1 MAKKIR
7 KSGNSMK
14 RRSNG
19 RYQMKKAMKHGR
31 AKSRYKRQARKNPNY
46 AEEQENFYTICQV
59 VLFIIGI
66 ICWFIHL
73 NI

>member
-19 RYQMKKAMKHGR
+19 RYQMRKAMKHGR
-31 AKSRYKRQARKNPNY
+31 AKSRYKRQAKKNPNY
-46 AEEQENFYTICQV
+46 AEEQEKFHTICSV
-59 VLFIIGI
+59 ILFILGI
-66 ICWFIHL
+66 AYWFIML
-73 NI
+73 NA

>member
-19 RYQMKKAMKHGR
+19 RYQMRKAMKHGR
-31 AKSRYKRQARKNPNY
+31 AKSRYKRQAKKNPNY
-46 AEEQENFYTICQV
+46 AEEQKMWEFGCSVFLLIV
-59 VLFIIGI
+59 IIY
-66 ICWFIHL
+66 WFIML
-73 NI
+73 

>member
-19 RYQMKKAMKHGR
+19 RYQMRKAMKHGR
-31 AKSRYKRQARKNPNY
+31 AKSRYKRQAKK
-46 AEEQENFYTICQV
+46 ES
-59 VLFIIGI
+59 
-66 ICWFIHL
+66 
-73 NI
+73 

>member
-31 AKSRYKRQARKNPNY
+31 AKSRYKRQAKKNPNY
-46 AEEQENFYTICQV
+46 AEEQEKFYTICQV
-59 VLFIIGI
+59 ILFILGI
-66 ICWFIHL
+66 IYWFIML
-73 NI
+73 NA

>member
-19 RYQMKKAMKHGR
+19 RHQMRKAMKHGR
-31 AKSRYKRQARKNPNY
+31 AKSRYKRQAKKNPNY
-46 AEEQENFYTICQV
+46 AEEQENFYIICQV

-66 ICWFIHL
+66 ICWFIYL